1 MYFHPSYLSKLV
13 YSLGYRAAPQSTAA
27 RTGKKFCPLSWSNFQ
42 HVGVQGKDGSTP
54 HKVTQGP
61 RLLLLCCPASLKIT
75 IQKVDSSSLESHL
88 GPSALYRE
96 KEGGGQEAS
105 FLRK

>member
-42 HVGVQGKDGSTP
+42 HVGVQDKDGSTP
-54 HKVTQGP
+54 HKVTQGGP
-61 RLLLLCCPASLKIT
+61 GSFYSVALLASGSPSKRLTVAPSNHTWVPLPYIGRKKVEGKKLL
-75 IQKVDSSSLESHL
+75 
-88 GPSALYRE
+88 
-96 KEGGGQEAS
+96 
-105 FLRK
+105 F